1 VDIAIPSN
9 ATDAQKEAAAQTLQ
23 QAWSG
28 LAEKVIEEF
37 VINGYKPEDVMLQPG
52 YRMQY
57 MGQLNDLEINSP
69 ITSAQTAADWEKLVV
84 AFDETY
90 ARVYASSARSPE
102 LGFGVTGAI
111 LRGVVTTQKPTLPE
125 EEMGGPIP
133 PAEAHIGKRPFF
145 RHNSWLKADVY
156 QMEKLKAGNRIVGPA
171 IIESSMTTFVVPDGF
186 ETYLDAHSLFHL
198 KEVPK
203 IAAVK

>member
-1 VDIAIPSN
+1 
-9 ATDAQKEAAAQTLQ
+9 
-23 QAWSG
+23 
-28 LAEKVIEEF
+28 
-37 VINGYKPEDVMLQPG
+37 MLQPG

-69 ITSAQTAADWEKLVV
+69 ITSAATAEDWEKLVV
-84 AFDETY
+84 AFDDTY

-125 EEMGGPIP
+125 EPMSGPIP
-133 PAEAHIGKRPFF
+133 PAEALIGKRPFF
-145 RHNSWLKADVY
+145 RHNNWLHADVY
-156 QMEKLKAGNRIVGPA
+156 QMEKLKAGNHIVGPA

-198 KEVPK
+198 KEIPK
-203 IAAVK
+203 LGVVKH

>member
-1 VDIAIPSN
+1 
-9 ATDAQKEAAAQTLQ
+9 LQ
-23 QAWSG
+23 EAWSG
-28 LAEKVIEEF
+28 LTEKVIEEF

-69 ITSAQTAADWEKLVV
+69 ITSATTVADWEKLVV

-125 EEMGGPIP
+125 EPMGGPIP
-133 PAEAHIGKRPFF
+133 PAEALIGKRPFF
-145 RHNSWLKADVY
+145 RHNYWLKADVY

-186 ETYLDAHSLFHL
+186 ATYLDAHSLFHL
-198 KEVPK
+198 MEVPK
-203 IAAVK
+203 QELVKS